1 MARGDQIYVMRPL
14 VGMDG
19 VYEHHGIDCGD
30 GTVIHYS
37 KAGEVATV
45 ARTSYEAFSWGKP
58 VFVKPYSTSY
68 VPDVVIDRA
77 ESRLG
82 EQQYNLLSNNC
93 EHFANWCKTGRS
105 ESYQLAEFGLDAN
118 RVSPFASRQL
128 LTEAT
133 EDGDPVK
140 AMELYTQALGN
151 LTVSQNQ
158 LQSQYNQAQDQVLT
172 WHRVAD
178 LALKQ
183 GREDLVRAALERKVT
198 YKRRATQLQA
208 QIAQLIETQET
219 LKRNST
225 ALRRKVTTL

>member
-37 KAGEVATV
+37 KAGEMATV
-45 ARTSYEAFSWGKP
+45 TRTSYEAFSWGKP

-105 ESYQLAEFGLDAN
+105 ESDQLAEYGLDAN

-133 EDGDPVK
+133 QEGDPVK
-140 AMELYTQALGN
+140 AMALYTQALGN

-158 LQSQYNQAQDQVLT
+158 LQAQYNQAQDQVLT

-183 GREDLVRAALERKVT
+183 GREDLARAALERKVT
-198 YKRRATQLQA
+198 YKRQATQLQA

-219 LKRNST
+219 LKRNSIALRQKVT
-225 ALRRKVTTL
+225 AL